1 MAWAAPG
8 VQTQRRERHHVLDAP
23 ASQRAPGD
31 GPGLGQRAP
40 CHPRL
45 RAWPTQQLAPGGG
58 TGAGA
63 PRLPGQGAG
72 PATLTGTRQ
81 AQQCV
86 QGEGR
91 ACVPRALWGA
101 PDCRRVC
108 GTPSPLTPT
117 LPFPHYHPAHA
128 HVTATEPSLH
138 VGWRARQG
146 PLPAPRRPPRA
157 PPRGQPHAVHPPSCP
172 CFGARAGRRPA
183 GRRIFICCLSRL
195 LTRTERTWRQDFS
208 SALFTALPRA

>member
-1 MAWAAPG
+1 MGSSRGSDPAARMPPRAGRACKSEGSGGRARPG
-8 VQTQRRERHHVLDAP
+8 AARPVSPT
-23 ASQRAPGD
+23 
-31 GPGLGQRAP
+31 
-40 CHPRL
+40 CL

-63 PRLPGQGAG
+63 PRLPGHGAG

-81 AQQCV
+81 AQQV
-86 QGEGR
+86 SR
-91 ACVPRALWGA
+91 AKVGPASLGLSAGA

-138 VGWRARQG
+138 VGWRAQQG

-157 PPRGQPHAVHPPSCP
+157 PPRGQPHAVHPPSWP